1 MSLADEECQP
11 SIPASLLYPTSA
23 YGGDKNLIFSI
34 NNVDGRR
41 TIEERRY
48 STSNASIGGPTRLT
62 SGDHSGGEIFAARH
76 HAFSSQDHEDRGLP
90 TTPWSTAFNSSWEEC
105 RLSSLEQ
112 VARSL
117 GNPRC

>member
-23 YGGDKNLIFSI
+23 HGGDKNLIFSI

-48 STSNASIGGPTRLT
+48 STSNASIGDPLGSRLEIIQAGKSLLQDIT
-62 SGDHSGGEIFAARH
+62 PSAHKITKTGVCPQHYRPLHSIARGRN
-76 HAFSSQDHEDRGLP
+76 AD
-90 TTPWSTAFNSSWEEC
+90 
-105 RLSSLEQ
+105 
-112 VARSL
+112 
-117 GNPRC
+117 